1 MAESSAGLQRL
12 APFVL
17 GRARR
22 GVVGSSRYAHRLRTA
37 VLEAA
42 RDPHRQPVLIIG
54 EPGLEKDNLAA
65 LVHYG
70 SGDRRRL
77 LVRLDASDLQGSSL
91 NLLNELG
98 SNTLLV
104 SGMDRVEGEVQQRLI
119 AMARGEAPGFQG
131 RVLFTSEAAIPAL
144 DGLVRTIR
152 VPPLRVRR
160 TDLGDWLRYRLRL
173 QSPGLGWS
181 PLFFVGCASAAT
193 ISTARDRRH
202 HELQS
207 ARNVSRVFEAEIRH
221 LRLTWRRPRRQLGT
235 FTVQLQPRCI
245 PVTVSQEHQFVE
257 EFLILAPLCHLSSG
271 HVLIPDY
278 LHCPDFAT
286 DSTVG

>member
-22 GVVGSSRYAHRLRTA
+22 GVVGSSRYAQRLRSA

-42 RDPHRQPVLIIG
+42 RDPQRQPVLISG

-70 SGDRRRL
+70 SAERRRL
-77 LVRLDASDLQGSSL
+77 LVRLDASDLQGSTL

-98 SNTLLV
+98 SSTLLV
-104 SGMDRVEGEVQQRLI
+104 SGMDRIDNELQQRLI

-160 TDLGDWLRYRLRL
+160 TDLGDWLRYMLRL

-181 PLFFVGCASAAT
+181 QPPALPDSVV
-193 ISTARDRRH
+193 RR
-202 HELQS
+202 LQ
-207 ARNVSRVFEAEIRH
+207 NH
-221 LRLTWRRPRRQLGT
+221 
-235 FTVQLQPRCI
+235 
-245 PVTVSQEHQFVE
+245 
-257 EFLILAPLCHLSSG
+257 
-271 HVLIPDY
+271 
-278 LHCPDFAT
+278 DFANNLRELEAMVDRALRQARQQSQGELPPLLPEEVFWT
-286 DSTVG
+286 EEKKRRARFDVWRWKPQLRD